1 MIWILLLLAAA
12 AIGVAVWL
20 ATRSWP
26 AGKAP
31 ATGRAAPGRP
41 SATAPAA
48 LPQPPKRPSGLVTL
62 DELRIALADVLEGPQ
77 PADAADRDAVER
89 LGLGYIP
96 DLTQGQAAVL
106 LAAHRLAE
114 GQIQAEIGH
123 RDGYDGEKRI
133 EAALVGFI
141 ANDPELRERALELTR
156 PRPKTFGRQGARNPG
171 DDPRDIRVR
180 DKLRELMALEG
191 A

>member
-1 MIWILLLLAAA
+1 MIWVAILLLAGAGLSL
-12 AIGVAVWL
+12 WL
-20 ATRSWP
+20 AVRARSASRSP
-26 AGKAP
+26 APSTSRRPVVAP
-31 ATGRAAPGRP
+31 PPAP
-41 SATAPAA
+41 
-48 LPQPPKRPSGLVTL
+48 LPPPPKPGAGLVTL
-62 DELRIALADVLEGPQ
+62 DELRIALADVADGPE
-77 PADAADRDAVER
+77 PADPADREAVER

-96 DLTQGQAAVL
+96 DLTRGQATAL

-114 GQIQAEIGH
+114 GQIQAEIGL
-123 RDGYDGEKRI
+123 RNGYDGEKRI

-171 DDPRDIRVR
+171 DDPRDLRVR
-180 DKLRELMALEG
+180 DRLRELLAAET